1 MKYDGF
7 LTGWLAPDGDLYEC
21 DIYDHIETAANIC
34 HKFGYEQSGALD
46 DILLKHSW
54 VHISFSFAPYR
65 RFYIE
70 WDKFLTEPQKQFLKP
85 YFEEAFVCNSSCLR
99 WKQEVDHDF

>member
-7 LTGWLAPDGDLYEC
+7 LIGWLSPDGDIYEC
-21 DIYDHIETAANIC
+21 EPYDHIETAANIC
-34 HKFGYEQSGALD
+34 YKFGYEQSGALD

-54 VHISFSFAPYR
+54 VHISFSFVPYR

-70 WDKFLTEPQKQFLKP
+70 WDKFLTEPQKSFLRP
-85 YFEEAFVCNSSCLR
+85 YFENGFVNTSACSR
-99 WKQEVDHDF
+99 WEQETEI